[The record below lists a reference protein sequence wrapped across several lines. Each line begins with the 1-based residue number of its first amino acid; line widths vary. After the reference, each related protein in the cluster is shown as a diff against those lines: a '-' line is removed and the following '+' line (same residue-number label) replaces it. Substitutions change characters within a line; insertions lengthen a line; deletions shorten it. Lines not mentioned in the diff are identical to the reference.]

1 MVKPLIFK
9 PLKITNKKGSEKIYL
24 PARVNSAAKISE
36 KYTAI
41 FLIVVAIFF
50 ELVRANQLKK
60 R

>member
-1 MVKPLIFK
+1 MIFK
-9 PLKITNKKGSEKIYL
+9 PLKITNKKGRDKIYL
-24 PARVNSAAKISE
+24 PAKVNSAAKISE

-50 ELVRANQLKK
+50 ELVRANQFKK